1 MAASSMRKEH
11 DAAAAPADAGYRIG
25 FTTTP
30 SAASP
35 CGSCGQGRGFCGKGL
50 HDPVGEGV
58 LLVVSATFF
67 RLLSVLLIT
76 TASAA
81 SPCRLLD
88 PVRERD
94 LLVGPPP
101 LSSIGW
107 VRGGG
112 DLLGRQRGEDA
123 EVVPLLL
130 EVLLPIDEDSA
141 FRSKNAF

>member
-1 MAASSMRKEH
+1 M
-11 DAAAAPADAGYRIG
+11 
-25 FTTTP
+25 
-30 SAASP
+30 
-35 CGSCGQGRGFCGKGL
+35 
-50 HDPVGEGV
+50 
-58 LLVVSATFF
+58 VSATSF

-94 LLVGPPP
+94 LLVVSPPLGSCLGWVVVSATSFRLLSVLLTTTASAASPPPGAVFVRVVAEGIFLVGPPP
-101 LSSIGW
+101 LSSIGSG
-107 VRGGG
+107 RGGG
-112 DLLGRQRGEDA
+112 DLLGRQRGEDD